1 MRVIKSV
8 KCCAQKH
15 DTFSRYFF
23 AGAVYS
29 GRVSKA
35 VQRARG
41 TIDIIGF
48 CTLNTFWE
56 VMDHLECSKV
66 AENNSCICFYLGPSK
81 GIFTPVQQEKLTG

>member
-1 MRVIKSV
+1 MLCSKGCHETYS
-8 KCCAQKH
+8 C
-15 DTFSRYFF
+15 YFF

-41 TIDIIGF
+41 AIDIIGF

-66 AENNSCICFYLGPSK
+66 AENNSCICLFLGPSK
-81 GIFTPVQQEKLTG
+81 GILTPGQQEKLTG